1 MSTDGAEVWTV
12 VRLLN
17 WTKEYFARADVS
29 DARLAAEVLLAHVLE
44 CRRIDLYARY
54 DYRPDQAQLGAYRGL
69 VTRATAH
76 EPVAYLVGQKE
87 FYSLTFKVTPDVLI
101 PRAETEIL
109 VAEAVEHLRSLARP
123 AAAWDACTGSGCV
136 AIAVARNVPDATVL
150 ATDIS
155 AEALAVARGNG
166 ESLGVSDRVRFRE
179 AALLDR
185 PADDGEPEAFDAI
198 TANPPYVADG
208 DPLGESVAYEPQLA
222 LRAGADGLDCIRPI
236 VECAHALLRPGGAL
250 ILEFGYTQA
259 GAVRDLLAAAGA
271 YDEPKIIR
279 DHHDIERACV
289 AIRR

>member
-1 MSTDGAEVWTV
+1 MSADGDEAWTV

-29 DARLAAEVLLAHVLE
+29 DARLAAEVLLAHVLK
-44 CRRIDLYARY
+44 CRRIDLYARH

-69 VTRATAH
+69 VTRAAAH
-76 EPVAYLVGQKE
+76 EPVAYLVGEKE

-109 VAEAVEHLRSLARP
+109 VAEAVEHLRALARP
-123 AAAWDACTGSGCV
+123 SAAWDACTGSGCV

-155 AEALAVARGNG
+155 AEALAVASRNG

-179 AALLDR
+179 AALLER
-185 PADDGEPEAFDAI
+185 PTGDVEPEAFDAI

-208 DPLGESVAYEPQLA
+208 DPIGESVAHEPELA

-236 VECAHALLRPGGAL
+236 VQCAHVLLRPGGAL